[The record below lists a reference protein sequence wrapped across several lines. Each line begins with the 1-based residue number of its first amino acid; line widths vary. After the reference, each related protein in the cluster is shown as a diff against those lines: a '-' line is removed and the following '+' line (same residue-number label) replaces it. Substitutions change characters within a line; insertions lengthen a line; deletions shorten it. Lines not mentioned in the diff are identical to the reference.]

1 MGLDPVV
8 GGCTKSGFALCM
20 VVLLADGFRLH
31 FFSGDIMSVGLP
43 EMNYA
48 SYVFGG
54 YLADLRNYVC
64 GDPGRWSSDY
74 IVGLCDRLNEPAW
87 RVRGMYR
94 AASYSLDMS
103 NDPDTDLAL
112 HHVRSCLGHNVMNVV
127 RHNARLSALHAL
139 VRVGGRWREGEDMI
153 SSDHLAMYMYSRK
166 VLGGRLP
173 REMHN
178 RIVMESYVEVTSPMR
193 LYLEACTKSW
203 VA

>member
-1 MGLDPVV
+1 MAFLRDDAFLLRSFSGLKVIMINWGPVV
-8 GGCTKSGFALCM
+8 
-20 VVLLADGFRLH
+20 
-31 FFSGDIMSVGLP
+31 LP
-43 EMNYA
+43 EMSPEKYA

-64 GDPGRWSSDY
+64 GDPGRWGSDY
-74 IVGLCDRLNEPAW
+74 IMGLCDRLNEPAW

-139 VRVGGRWREGEDMI
+139 VRIGGRWREGEGMI

-166 VLGGRLP
+166 VLCGRLP

-178 RIVMESYVEVTSPMR
+178 RMVMESYVEVTSAMR
-193 LYLEACTKSW
+193 LYFEACTKSCSS
-203 VA
+203 